1 MSKTWW
7 GWDVSLPPGTLVA
20 GYPSSPLD
28 SLRVSSRGY
37 LPPHNMIVKALFPL
51 LHCYLETAF
60 ILLLLKFCNQLLEE
74 QKFSGH
80 SPSFPA
86 RGLAHARTGT
96 CAIHRSIW
104 EAVFF
109 CSSFSLSARS
119 AGQKM
124 PLSPASNLQSLNLVF
139 NCGWTNLPQQWCCL
153 VLPQYL

>member
-7 GWDVSLPPGTLVA
+7 GWDVCLPPGTLVA

-109 CSSFSLSARS
+109 AAHFRYRHVVPVKRCPCRRHQIYRAWIWGLTVVGRIC
-119 AGQKM
+119 Q
-124 PLSPASNLQSLNLVF
+124 NLA
-139 NCGWTNLPQQWCCL
+139 
-153 VLPQYL
+153 